1 MGRKK
6 RAKRKYDV
14 KARGPSS
21 IAVSQNFGVASTG
34 ANAHFDMRRV
44 AVSLDSSEPASV
56 EGLSNLPFAD
66 TAGFVGRRL
75 ELAAMSDLH
84 AEAVCVI
91 HGLGG
96 TGKTRIA
103 LERARVG
110 VESRVATWWITADSP
125 ENLALGLAGL
135 TSAISPSLA
144 LGLSTSEGAAWAM
157 SWLRRTPG
165 WLLVLDNVEEPRVI
179 RDLVAS
185 PAGGR
190 IIITSRRRYG
200 WDGIGREVSLNPLS
214 RTEAVQLLAE
224 LVGTDLDSIS
234 GPTLDAI
241 AEELGDLPLGL
252 VQAGSY
258 LMQTQVSP
266 TYYLTRLRSHAERM
280 YRALPEGRNPE
291 RTIARIW
298 DITLEAIAVRNPQAI
313 KVLEVLSYFASDDLP
328 RQILDSAFED
338 ELDGNE
344 ALTLLASY
352 SMIQLRPSAID
363 IHRLVQA
370 VVRSKPSL
378 SDAPTSGATRALD
391 LMAEFVHGDVR
402 DFRSWPKWRS
412 LLPHIETLINHL
424 PGDTSSEKF
433 RYLIAE
439 TASFYSSQDQSA
451 EAIRLRE
458 RALVASR
465 AENDQESV
473 FTNLANLADDYKDC
487 GDLLKA
493 VELAEQAVEASSQVV
508 EGERSHLHSLMVRG
522 AIRHS
527 LGDNQGATED
537 MTAALVLVRSRPPEF
552 ISNETF
558 VTLLGNM
565 AAIARDAGLY
575 DQAMKAMREALHML
589 EKFSIDG
596 PILLPC
602 LNNLAALYRD
612 VGRPSE
618 GLPYA
623 RKALRVSE
631 EIYGKRHT
639 LVIAA
644 CSNLAALYR
653 SLQRPHDA
661 VKLARRALEDAQ
673 ALVGIDGSLTAIC
686 MNNLCSDYI
695 RAGRYDEALP
705 LAKEALRITESNLGD
720 GHSSMANRLSQ
731 LAAIFYHQGRHR
743 EALPYAERAFQ
754 IAAGAVG
761 KGHPL
766 TISTLGNL
774 AMNYVA
780 IGDLAAAAWAASEGY
795 DQALARYG
803 PEHETT
809 QLFKELNSG

>member
-6 RAKRKYDV
+6 RGKRKYDV
-14 KARGPSS
+14 KAEGPSS

-34 ANAHFDMRRV
+34 PNAHFDMRRV
-44 AVSLDSSEPASV
+44 AVSLDSSEPASI

-66 TAGFVGRRL
+66 TVGFVGRRS
-75 ELAAMSDLH
+75 EIAAISDLH

-125 ENLALGLAGL
+125 ENLTLGLAGL
-135 TSAISPSLA
+135 TLAISPSLA
-144 LGLSTSEGAAWAM
+144 LGLSTSESAAWAM
-157 SWLRRTPG
+157 SWLQRTSG

-185 PAGGR
+185 PAGGH

-224 LVGTDLDSIS
+224 LVGTDLDSLS
-234 GPTLDAI
+234 VPTLDAI

-252 VQAGSY
+252 IQAGAY
-258 LMQTQVSP
+258 LMQTQVEP
-266 TYYLTRLRSHAERM
+266 TYYLARLRSHAERM
-280 YRALPEGRNPE
+280 YRASPEGRNPE
-291 RTIARIW
+291 RTIARVW
-298 DITLEAIAVRNPQAI
+298 DITLEAIAARSPQAI

-328 RQILDSAFED
+328 RQILAPAFED

-352 SMIQLRPSAID
+352 SMIQLRSSAID

-378 SDAPTSGATRALD
+378 ADAPTSGANRALD

-424 PGDTSSEKF
+424 PGDASSEKF

-458 RALVASR
+458 RALAASV
-465 AENDQESV
+465 AENDQKSV
-473 FTNLANLADDYKDC
+473 FTNLSNLADDYKDC

-493 VELAEQAVEASSQVV
+493 VELAEQAVEASSQAV
-508 EGERSHLHSLMVRG
+508 ESERSHLHSLMVRG

-527 LGDNQGATED
+527 LGDSQGATED
-537 MTAALVLVRSRPPEF
+537 MTAALALVRSMPPEF

-558 VTLLGNM
+558 VTILGNM

-575 DQAMKAMREALHML
+575 DQALKAMTEALHML
-589 EKFSIDG
+589 EKSSIDG
-596 PILLPC
+596 PSLLHC

-653 SLQRPHDA
+653 SLQRPHEA

-673 ALVGIDGSLTAIC
+673 ALVGVDGSLTAIC

-695 RAGRYDEALP
+695 RAGRYGEALP

-754 IAAGAVG
+754 VAAGAVG
-761 KGHPL
+761 KEHPL
-766 TISTLGNL
+766 TISTLANL
-774 AMNYVA
+774 AMNYAAV
-780 IGDLAAAAWAASEGY
+780 GDLAAAAWAASEGY
-795 DQALARYG
+795 GQALARYG
-803 PEHETT
+803 PNHETT